1 MGVSAQRRWSLR
13 TMLVALKRLDP
24 GGGYYYAGRAQAI
37 PV

>member
-13 TMLVALKRLDP
+13 TMLVALQGLDP
-24 GGGYYYAGRAQAI
+24 GGGYYYAGPAQAI

>member
-13 TMLVALKRLDP
+13 TMLVALQGLDP
-24 GGGYYYAGRAQAI
+24 GYYYAGPAQAI